1 MPEDTPSPVE
11 PPEKEFAG
19 IISAVL
25 ACFGEEPADALATVE
40 QAGRYL
46 ESFRHRPDFENMR
59 AFLTASRQV
68 FLALARVQSEADF
81 AAAAGL
87 LASSRAVFQA
97 LDLNEL
103 ADTAEGLRL
112 YFEGLTEVRRQNL
125 TRAMELLRQAPEVL
139 NRAGDFGGRF
149 QPLVDHMAPDQ
160 LFTAGVIALT
170 RGDLALARALLED
183 AAQKAEYLAATYY
196 EEADDDWSFCHGLA
210 RLYRAYYALF
220 QLWSD
225 FSRLDLERI
234 AAPDRMAREARE
246 WIGRTGLDQPIRRN
260 CYRLAGV
267 VGAISDVLVP
277 AARLLRAL
285 LEGQPTPDLDF
296 AALEQC
302 IQEAEN
308 ESAALGEQGA
318 GLIRVCAQL
327 RAMLANLRRYD
338 QARPK
343 AKPTSRGS
351 RPTQLFVMMP
361 YSEEARVLEEALR
374 RLFENE
380 PYCFK
385 LILARDRTL
394 KPGLF
399 DNVKAHM
406 ALVDGFLADIS
417 TLNPNVML
425 ELGMTEN
432 DPRNRPV
439 FVLRRKDGLEAPSD
453 LKGRLYVE
461 YALPEAGAG
470 DPSEALVA
478 QLRAAFEAIED
489 TRELLARREA
499 RFLSERLIRDRIRR
513 ARLAMDDAE
522 VKKLRECFEAVE
534 ELEQAEPALIARK
547 TGFDQDLAGALARI
561 FKPLARDAAP

>member
-1 MPEDTPSPVE
+1 MPEQTSPAQS
-11 PPEKEFAG
+11 PENEFAG
-19 IISAVL
+19 IINAVM
-25 ACFGEEPADALATVE
+25 ACFGEDPADALAVVE
-40 QAGRYL
+40 QAGHYL
-46 ESFRHRPDFENMR
+46 EGFRRHPDYENMR
-59 AFLTASRQV
+59 AFLAASRQF

-81 AAAAGL
+81 GAAAGL
-87 LASSRAVFQA
+87 LASSGGVFQA
-97 LDLNEL
+97 LELHEL

-125 TRAMELLRQAPEVL
+125 TRAMELLRQAPETL
-139 NRAGDFGGRF
+139 GRAGGLGERF
-149 QPLVDHMAPDQ
+149 RALVDHMAPDQ

-183 AAQKAEYLAATYY
+183 AAQKAEHLAANYY
-196 EEADDDWSFCHGLA
+196 EETDEDWSFCHGLA

-234 AAPDRMAREARE
+234 IAPDRLAREARE

-285 LEGQPTPDLDF
+285 LEAQPTPELDYP
-296 AALEQC
+296 ALEQR

-308 ESAALGEQGA
+308 ESAALGEQGV

-338 QARPK
+338 LARPK
-343 AKPTSRGS
+343 PRPAAEGP

-374 RLFENE
+374 RVFEDE

-439 FVLRRKDGLEAPSD
+439 FVLRRRDGLEAPTD

-461 YALPEAGAG
+461 YALPVAGAG
-470 DPSEALVA
+470 DSPEALAA
-478 QLRAAFEAIED
+478 QLRPAFEAIED
-489 TRELLARREA
+489 TRELLAGRQA
-499 RFLSERLIRDRIRR
+499 RYLSERFIRDRIRR

-522 VKKLRECFEAVE
+522 VKKLRESFETVE